1 MANLPSP
8 RFSTAIAN
16 ADGHF
21 RELERVCYWLALAA
35 DRPRHQPQATSA
47 VDAPFF
53 CVLFTVCRPRERHPR
68 PGHNAYAT
76 GILRTSACRVQQPAS
91 HARNR
96 LSNSA
101 RTPQE
106 IARRVVR

>member
-8 RFSTAIAN
+8 RFGTVIAN
-16 ADGHF
+16 AEGHF
-21 RELERVCYWLALAA
+21 RELERVRYWLALAA
-35 DRPRHQPQATSA
+35 GTAPDAARWSA
-47 VDAPFF
+47 
-53 CVLFTVCRPRERHPR
+53 
-68 PGHNAYAT
+68 
-76 GILRTSACRVQQPAS
+76 SACRVQQPAS